1 MMFWLSCL
9 IGILIIIILCLSI
22 KIHLLKKSADE
33 IRDAFAD
40 RIASD
45 TNTLID
51 ISCCDPH
58 MMSLAAGLNEELK
71 KLREDKLHY
80 LQGSLELKNAIT
92 NISHDLRTPLTA
104 MCGYLDLMKE
114 ENKAENIQRYLVQ
127 VENRADALKNLMEEL
142 FRYSIAASVEELSN
156 EKTDI
161 RSLLEESLV
170 SFYGAIQHK
179 GLVPD
184 IHLPCRQVFRYLD
197 PSAVTRI
204 FNNIISNAL
213 KYSADDFNVIMDE
226 EGTITFFNN
235 APDMDAVTAGQLLDR
250 FYTVE
255 TDRNSTG
262 LGLSI
267 AKLLTEQMGGSI
279 KSQYCDSM
287 LYIILSFPDNQ
298 SF

>member
-1 MMFWLSCL
+1 MFWLSCL
-9 IGILIIIILCLSI
+9 ISIFIIIIVCLLL
-22 KIHLLKKSADE
+22 KIHLLRKTADE
-33 IRDAFAD
+33 IREAFAD
-40 RIASD
+40 RISSD

-51 ISCCDPH
+51 ISSRDSH
-58 MMSLAAGLNEELK
+58 MMNLAADLNGELK
-71 KLREDKLHY
+71 KLQKDRLNY
-80 LQGSLELKNAIT
+80 QQGDLELKNAVT

-104 MCGYLDLMKE
+104 MYGYLDLMKT
-114 ENKAENIQRYLVQ
+114 ENKSKNMARYIAQ
-127 VENRADALKNLMEEL
+127 VENRADALKKLMEEL
-142 FRYSIAASVEELSN
+142 FRYSIAVSIQEFSN

-170 SFYGAIQHK
+170 SFYASIQQK
-179 GLVPD
+179 GIVPD
-184 IHLPCRQVFRYLD
+184 IRLPDRPIYRILD

-213 KYSADDFNVIMDE
+213 KYSADDFNIRMNED
-226 EGTITFFNN
+226 GTIIFSNN
-235 APDMDAVTAGQLLDR
+235 APNMNTVAAGQLFDR

-279 KSQYCDSM
+279 KS
-287 LYIILSFPDNQ
+287 
-298 SF
+298 